1 MQVLVDSSVWI
12 HYFRTG
18 EKTERLDTFIENNQI
33 CINNL
38 ILTELTP
45 PLRLK
50 RQFKLIYLLQAIERV
65 ELVIDWEEIIDYQT
79 LLISNGINRVGI
91 PDLIIL
97 QNVIQND
104 LTLYSFD
111 KHFKLIKKFIQ
122 FELIFD

>member
-111 KHFKLIKKFIQ
+111 KHFKLIKKF
-122 FELIFD
+122 